1 MLRAKSE
8 GELPVE
14 KASAIALL
22 LFALLVPG
30 AHMPWYLTWGL
41 VYLIVSGI
49 TSQAMLLSCVGLM
62 AYSLGYSLAS
72 SVIAIYLPAI
82 LYLYL
87 TRLVTRLENNKKKLN

>member
-1 MLRAKSE
+1 
-8 GELPVE
+8 
-14 KASAIALL
+14 
-22 LFALLVPG
+22 
-30 AHMPWYLTWGL
+30 MPWYLTWGL